1 MVLGSTMLE
10 PEQASLCTAGFL
22 EAQFNPT
29 ASWELEYLVLSEFV
43 EALSRVAVT
52 GIEAKSNLLTDAK
65 RIRMAFN
72 FMAELASEASKHH
85 K

>member
-10 PEQASLCTAGFL
+10 SEQASLCTAGFL

-29 ASWELEYLVLSEFV
+29 ASWELEFLVLSEFV

>member
-1 MVLGSTMLE
+1 MILGSTMLE
-10 PEQASLCTAGFL
+10 AEQASLCAAGFL

-29 ASWELEYLVLSEFV
+29 ASWELEYLVLSEFI
-43 EALSRVAVT
+43 EALSRVAVS
-52 GIEAKSNLLTDAK
+52 GIEAKSSLFTDAK

-72 FMAELASEASKHH
+72 FMAELASESSKHH

>member
-1 MVLGSTMLE
+1 MLE

-29 ASWELEYLVLSEFV
+29 PSWELEFLVLSEFV

-72 FMAELASEASKHH
+72 FMAELASESSKHH